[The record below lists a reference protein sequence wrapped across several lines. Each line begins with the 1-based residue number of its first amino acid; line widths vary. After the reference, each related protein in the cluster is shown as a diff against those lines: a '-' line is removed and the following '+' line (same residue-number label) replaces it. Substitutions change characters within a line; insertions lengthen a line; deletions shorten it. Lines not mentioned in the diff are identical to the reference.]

1 MGRLPVRFGASKR
14 AVNYRAPCPLI
25 NRALPRGA
33 FFDPMPRLEA
43 PEALYSPAK
52 RAIFFY
58 WCPSGARPGQ
68 PARGAAAPRRGGSGG
83 RLAGLLRF
91 VLARP
96 APCPGRPLHRDI
108 FLKPHHLQPILS
120 MKRGRR
126 QSTCTDCKKK
136 KRRCTPDHLIEELP
150 GEGESKDEEGEA
162 EWKDDPLAPIR
173 RLALPGLGAGIRD
186 FATGSRHEKVRFL
199 TSRKGTISITCC
211 CSFCFRKRKQSEH
224 HQRQQ
229 LQAC

>member
-96 APCPGRPLHRDI
+96 APCPGPLHRDL

-120 MKRGRR
+120 MKRGRK
-126 QSTCTDCKKK
+126 QSRCTDCKKK

-150 GEGESKDEEGEA
+150 GEESNDEEEGEV
-162 EWKDDPLAPIR
+162 EREEDPYAHIHR
-173 RLALPGLGAGIRD
+173 VDLPGNLLPGGIIGTCRWQ
-186 FATGSRHEKVRFL
+186 GEYS
-199 TSRKGTISITCC
+199 TSN
-211 CSFCFRKRKQSEH
+211 
-224 HQRQQ
+224 
-229 LQAC
+229 